1 MSDIQ
6 WIPSEPHDP
15 REWSREV
22 CRNLRQLRPYA
33 ETWGF
38 TIFRTVYTPES
49 DAQFQS
55 FLGKLNSY
63 VKDYVFRDLNSPPQS
78 SGPPYDPAPN
88 EEIMRRFV
96 NEIVEDPKL
105 DGANE
110 DQVRDAFAQ
119 WLRDHDVDLEMHA
132 LITRHRVCIMVDE
145 GVLNSVA
152 AAPEDPSQPYELKS
166 VWVKVVE
173 YCDPTEE
180 EWQAWFK
187 AGLGALYCL
196 WFNHLAG
203 EKAEY
208 MYDDAVEFG
217 GHVYLG

>member
-15 REWSREV
+15 REWSRDV
-22 CRNLRQLRPYA
+22 CKNLRELNLYA

-38 TIFRTVYTPES
+38 TIFRTVYTPQS

-55 FLGKLNSY
+55 FLSKLNSY
-63 VKDYVFRDLNSPPQS
+63 VKDYVFRDLNSP
-78 SGPPYDPAPN
+78 GPPYDSAPN
-88 EEIMRRFV
+88 EELMRRFV
-96 NEIVEDPKL
+96 NEVVEDPKL
-105 DGANE
+105 DGADE

-119 WLRDHDVDLEMHA
+119 WLGDHDVDLEEHA

-152 AAPEDPSQPYELKS
+152 AAPEDPTQPYELED

-173 YCDPTEE
+173 YIGAEE
-180 EWQAWFK
+180 EQWQGWFK
-187 AGLGALYCL
+187 AGLGAIYCL

-203 EKAEY
+203 ENAEY
-208 MYDDAVEFG
+208 MYDGTLAFG
-217 GHVYLG
+217 RHVYLG